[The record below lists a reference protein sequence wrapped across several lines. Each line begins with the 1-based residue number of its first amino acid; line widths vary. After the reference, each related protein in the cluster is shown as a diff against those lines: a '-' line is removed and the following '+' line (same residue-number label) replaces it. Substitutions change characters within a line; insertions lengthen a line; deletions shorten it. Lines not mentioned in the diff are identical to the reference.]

1 MKILMI
7 RPCRIIG
14 GAEIYNFNLVEG
26 FKKFYPEVKL
36 FFISTADEFS
46 KRIKNLG
53 GEVIQIP
60 VFNEEVGTKRSLI
73 RLMIHFP
80 SYLFCYLRT
89 ILKLRKTE
97 KVNTLC
103 FQSATEKI
111 FLSPLFKVLG
121 FRIIWIEHG
130 PYFKFNISRIIQ
142 RFYSISSLFTDRII
156 TVSENTSDAICNNVR
171 FAKVVCIKTGINSDY
186 YSPLGRRIKTKLR
199 LKLGMGDKEVI
210 LGYSGIICDEK
221 GIMKLLEVGNF
232 LVNNN
237 CLVKLM
243 IVGLGPRLNYSKNF
257 VARRKIND
265 RFVFTGFQPK
275 VKKYL
280 GLFDVMF
287 YPINMGSLSMTLM
300 EAMAMEI
307 PVITRDIGGNR
318 ELVVD
323 GVTGY
328 LFKDE
333 TPEQLA
339 KMILELLND
348 PKKRKEMGKAA
359 RERIVKYFNQE
370 RWIREL
376 YAVFKEVSG
385 EE

>member
-1 MKILMI
+1 MKILMV

-26 FKKFYPEVKL
+26 FKKFYPEVEL
-36 FFISTADEFS
+36 FFISTLEEFS
-46 KRIKNLG
+46 QRIRSSG
-53 GEVIQIP
+53 AEAIQIS
-60 VFNEEVGTKRSLI
+60 VFKEEVGTKRSLL
-73 RLMIHFP
+73 RLMVHFP

-89 ILKLRKTE
+89 ILKLRQTE

-130 PYFKFNISRIIQ
+130 PFFKFDISKIIQ
-142 RFYSISSLFTDRII
+142 RFYSISSLFTDKII
-156 TVSENTSDAICNNVR
+156 TVSENTRDAICLSVLSS
-171 FAKVVCIKTGINSDY
+171 KLVCIKTGINSDY
-186 YSPLGRRIKTKLR
+186 YSPPDCRIRTNSRAK
-199 LKLGMGDKEVI
+199 MGFGNKEIVV
-210 LGYSGIICDEK
+210 GYSGILCDEK
-221 GIMKLLEVGNF
+221 GIITLLEVSSI
-232 LVNNN
+232 LVNSHKW
-237 CLVKLM
+237 VKFM
-243 IVGLGPRLNYSKNF
+243 IVGTGPRLDYSKDF
-257 VARRKIND
+257 VKREKID
-265 RFVFTGFQPK
+265 HKFVFTGFKSK

-280 GLFDVMF
+280 GLFDVML
-287 YPINMGSLSMTLM
+287 YPTNMGSLSVSLM

-307 PVITRDIGGNR
+307 PVITRDVGGNR

-339 KMILELLND
+339 KMIMDLLND

-359 RERIVKYFNQE
+359 RERIVKYFNEE

-376 YAVFKEVSG
+376 YAVFKEVSR

>member
-1 MKILMI
+1 MI

-14 GAEIYNFNLVEG
+14 GAEIYNFNLVQG

-46 KRIKNLG
+46 QIIKNLA
-53 GEVIQIP
+53 GEVVQIS
-60 VFNEEVGTKRSLI
+60 VFNEEVGTKKSLL
-73 RLMIHFP
+73 RLIVHFP
-80 SYLFCYLRT
+80 SYLFIYLKT
-89 ILKLRKTE
+89 ILELRKS
-97 KVNTLC
+97 KKINTLC

-111 FLSPLFKVLG
+111 FLSPIFKFLG

-130 PYFKFNISRIIQ
+130 PYFKFNISGIIKKL
-142 RFYSISSLFTDRII
+142 YSIASLFADRII
-156 TVSENTSDAICNNVR
+156 TVSENTSDAVCKNVK
-171 FAKVVCIKTGINSDY
+171 FAKMVCIKTGINSDY
-186 YSPLGRRIKTKLR
+186 YSPLDRKIKTKLR
-199 LKLGMGDKEVI
+199 SELGIGDKEVI

-221 GIMKLLEVGNF
+221 GIMELLEVGNL
-232 LVNNN
+232 LVNNHH
-237 CLVKLM
+237 LVKLM
-243 IVGLGPRLNYSKNF
+243 IVGLGPRLNYSKKF
-257 VARRKIND
+257 AARRKINH
-265 RFVFTGFQPK
+265 RFIFTGFKPK

-300 EAMAMEI
+300 EAMAMGI

-339 KMILELLND
+339 EMILGLLND

-359 RERIVKYFNQE
+359 RERIIKYFSQE
-370 RWIREL
+370 RWTREL
-376 YAVFKEVSG
+376 YAVFKKVS
-385 EE
+385 EEE